1 MIKVLHIL
9 STSVFSGA
17 ENVVCQIINMFEDN
31 SQISMSYCS
40 PSGKIENVLSQ
51 KGITYIPIK
60 KVSISEISRVV
71 QENKP
76 DIIHAHDIR
85 ASVVASICHKKIK
98 LVSTIH
104 VNDIKMRKFSIKS
117 LSSILILKEAT
128 HIFWVSYSCMNEYFF
143 KKFAIEKSSVL
154 QNVIN
159 RYELLEKIK
168 EDHDEYKYD
177 VIYLG
182 RMVEQKNPY
191 RLLKVLELACKENKT
206 LSIAIIGDGPLLL
219 EIKESIA
226 AKKLD
231 KNIKC
236 LGFVENPLKI
246 LAQAKLLILT
256 SNWEG
261 TPICVLEAMALGVPV
276 VSTPTDGIVELI
288 QNDISGFTSWDN
300 VLLAKK
306 INEYVLDENKR
317 EKLSQNIIN
326 KFNEINN
333 IQEYKHQLLHYYL
346 N

>member
-1 MIKVLHIL
+1 MEKEKLNRIKTFI
-9 STSVFSGA
+9 A
-17 ENVVCQIINMFEDN
+17 ENPVYTCFEGVSESDWA
-31 SQISMSYCS
+31 
-40 PSGKIENVLSQ
+40 
-51 KGITYIPIK
+51 YIYK
-60 KVSISEISRVV
+60 Y
-71 QENKP
+71 NG
-76 DIIHAHDIR
+76 D
-85 ASVVASICHKKIK
+85 
-98 LVSTIH
+98 
-104 VNDIKMRKFSIKS
+104 F
-117 LSSILILKEAT
+117 SSI
-128 HIFWVSYSCMNEYFF
+128 
-143 KKFAIEKSSVL
+143 
-154 QNVIN
+154 
-159 RYELLEKIK
+159 
-168 EDHDEYKYD
+168 D
-177 VIYLG
+177 VYC
-182 RMVEQKNPY
+182 PY
-191 RLLKVLELACKENKT
+191 CKENKT